1 MTEETTVVQNETVR
15 EESSAP
21 VRTNFELLSDDKFLN
36 SNYNETTEATK
47 PAETTETAKE
57 EAPKDEVKDLG
68 LDPEP
73 ETKTE
78 EVKKEEANNTEP
90 ANETET
96 LDLEP
101 LTLDDG
107 NSNEPEEGS
116 WAYIAKLDGLELKE
130 DSLDAY
136 KEAIIAPYEQKL
148 KEIESLTTDKLLSK
162 FEDPNVK
169 MVFELAE
176 AGLTFDEIVAPFT
189 KINEFKAMPAL
200 ELVRK
205 NLELTHTDWTPEM
218 IETEMEILT
227 AVDGRLEHEHK
238 KILVELDNIQRE
250 EQYRRQEIVNNY
262 KVNAERYA
270 MQERVQN
277 LESVSKALNNMS
289 EFMGSPL
296 TNEVKQ
302 GLTERMNSGKY
313 DQMFNDP
320 VKKAEFIA
328 YMELG
333 QKAQKNLEAKSYAK
347 GRLEITKK
355 LHNTPPVTTG
365 GAGKA
370 ITANVEGN
378 FERLKGDTYLNG

>member
-1 MTEETTVVQNETVR
+1 MTEETTSVQNDTVR

-21 VRTNFELLSDDKFLN
+21 VRTNFELLSDDTFLN
-36 SNYNETTEATK
+36 SNYNEGTEESKPTEITK
-47 PAETTETAKE
+47 EDDS
-57 EAPKDEVKDLG
+57 KDEVKDLG
-68 LDPEP
+68 LEP
-73 ETKTE
+73 EAKTE
-78 EVKKEEANNTEP
+78 EVAKPTEVKEEVA
-90 ANETET
+90 AETET

-101 LTLDDG
+101 LSLEDN

-136 KEAIIAPYEQKL
+136 KEAITAPYEEKL
-148 KEIESLTTDKLLSK
+148 REIEHLTTDKLLSK

-169 MVFELAE
+169 MVFQLAE

-200 ELVRK
+200 DLVRK
-205 NLELTHTDWTPEM
+205 NLELTHTDWTPDM
-218 IETEMEILT
+218 IDTEMEILT

-238 KILVELDNIQRE
+238 KIIVELDNIQRE
-250 EQYRRQEIVNNY
+250 EQYRREDIVNNY
-262 KVNAERYA
+262 KVNAEKYA

-296 TNEVKQ
+296 TSEVKQ
-302 GLTERMNSGKY
+302 GLTERMNNGKY

-320 VKKAEFIA
+320 IKKAEFIA
-328 YMELG
+328 YIELG

-355 LHNTPPVTTG
+355 LHNTPPLTTG
-365 GAGKA
+365 GAGKS
-370 ITANVEGN
+370 ITTNAEGN

>member
-1 MTEETTVVQNETVR
+1 MTEETTSVQNDTVR

-21 VRTNFELLSDDKFLN
+21 VRTNFELLSDDTFLN
-36 SNYNETTEATK
+36 SNYNEATEESK
-47 PAETTETAKE
+47 PTETAKE
-57 EAPKDEVKDLG
+57 DASKDEVKDLG
-68 LDPEP
+68 LEP
-73 ETKTE
+73 ETKVEEAAKPTE
-78 EVKKEEANNTEP
+78 AKEETKT
-90 ANETET
+90 ETET
-96 LDLEP
+96 LELEP
-101 LTLDDG
+101 LSLEDN

-136 KEAIIAPYEQKL
+136 KEAITAPYEEKL
-148 KEIESLTTDKLLSK
+148 REVESLTTEKLISK

-169 MVFELAE
+169 MVFQLAE

-200 ELVRK
+200 DLVRK
-205 NLELTHTDWTPEM
+205 NLELTHTDWTPDM
-218 IETEMEILT
+218 IDSEMEILT

-238 KILVELDNIQRE
+238 KIIVELDSIQRE
-250 EQYRRQEIVNNY
+250 EQHRRQDIVNNY
-262 KVNAERYA
+262 KVNAEKYA

-296 TNEVKQ
+296 TSEVKQ
-302 GLTERMNSGKY
+302 GLTERMNNGKY

-320 VKKAEFIA
+320 IKKAEFIA

-355 LHNTPPVTTG
+355 LHNTPPLTTG
-365 GAGKA
+365 GAGKS
-370 ITANVEGN
+370 ITTNTEGN

>member
-1 MTEETTVVQNETVR
+1 MTEEKTAVQNDTIR
-15 EESSAP
+15 DESSAP
-21 VRTNFELLSDDKFLN
+21 VRTNFELLSDDTFLN
-36 SNYNETTEATK
+36 SNYNETTEEAK
-47 PAETTETAKE
+47 PTETTKE
-57 EAPKDEVKDLG
+57 DASKDEVKDLG
-68 LDPEP
+68 LEP
-73 ETKTE
+73 ETKVE
-78 EVKKEEANNTEP
+78 EAAKPAEAKEESTT
-90 ANETET
+90 ETET

-101 LTLDDG
+101 LSLEDN
-107 NSNEPEEGS
+107 NSNEPEDGS

-130 DSLDAY
+130 DSLEAY
-136 KEAIIAPYEQKL
+136 KEAITAPYEEKL
-148 KEIESLTTDKLLSK
+148 REVESLTTEKLISK

-169 MVFELAE
+169 MVFQLAE

-205 NLELTHTDWTPEM
+205 NLELTHTDWTPDM
-218 IETEMEILT
+218 IDSEMEILT

-238 KILVELDNIQRE
+238 KIIVELDSIQRE
-250 EQYRRQEIVNNY
+250 EQYRRQDIVNNY
-262 KVNAERYA
+262 KVNAEKYA

-296 TNEVKQ
+296 TSEVKN
-302 GLTERMNSGKY
+302 GLTERMNNGKY

-320 VKKAEFIA
+320 IKKAEFIA

-355 LHNTPPVTTG
+355 LHNTPPLTSG
-365 GAGKA
+365 GAGKS
-370 ITANVEGN
+370 ITTNAEGN

>member
-1 MTEETTVVQNETVR
+1 MTEETTAVQNNMIR

-21 VRTNFELLSDDKFLN
+21 ARANFELLSDDTFLN
-36 SNYNETTEATK
+36 SNYNEAT
-47 PAETTETAKE
+47 E
-57 EAPKDEVKDLG
+57 EAKPTEITKEDASKDEVKDLG
-68 LDPEP
+68 LEP
-73 ETKTE
+73 ETKVEEAAKPTEVKE
-78 EVKKEEANNTEP
+78 EVTP
-90 ANETET
+90 ETET

-101 LTLDDG
+101 LSLEDN
-107 NSNEPEEGS
+107 NSDEPEDGS

-130 DSLDAY
+130 DSLEAY
-136 KEAIIAPYEQKL
+136 KEAITAPYEEKL
-148 KEIESLTTDKLLSK
+148 REIEHLTTDKLLSK

-169 MVFELAE
+169 MVFQLAE

-200 ELVRK
+200 DLVRK
-205 NLELTHTDWTPEM
+205 NLELTHTDWTPDM
-218 IETEMEILT
+218 IDTEMEILT

-238 KILVELDNIQRE
+238 KIIVELDNIQRE
-250 EQYRRQEIVNNY
+250 EQYRREDIVNNY
-262 KVNAERYA
+262 KVNAEKYA

-277 LESVSKALNNMS
+277 LESVSRALDNMS

-302 GLTERMNSGKY
+302 GLTERMNNGKY

-320 VKKAEFIA
+320 IKKAEFIA
-328 YMELG
+328 YIELG

-355 LHNTPPVTTG
+355 LHNTPPLTSG
-365 GAGKA
+365 GAGKS
-370 ITANVEGN
+370 ITTNTEGN

>member
-1 MTEETTVVQNETVR
+1 MTEETTAVQNDTVR

-21 VRTNFELLSDDKFLN
+21 ARANFELLSDDTFLN
-36 SNYNETTEATK
+36 SNYNEAT
-47 PAETTETAKE
+47 E
-57 EAPKDEVKDLG
+57 EAKPTEITKEDASKDEVKDLG
-68 LDPEP
+68 LEP
-73 ETKTE
+73 EVKVEEAAKPTE
-78 EVKKEEANNTEP
+78 AKEESTT
-90 ANETET
+90 ETET

-101 LTLDDG
+101 LSLEDT
-107 NSNEPEEGS
+107 NSNEPEDGS

-130 DSLDAY
+130 DTLEAY
-136 KEAIIAPYEQKL
+136 KEAITAPYEEKL
-148 KEIESLTTDKLLSK
+148 REVESLTTEKLISK

-169 MVFELAE
+169 MVFQLAE

-205 NLELTHTDWTPEM
+205 NLELTHTDWTPDM
-218 IETEMEILT
+218 IDTEMEILT

-238 KILVELDNIQRE
+238 KIIVELDNIQRE
-250 EQYRRQEIVNNY
+250 EQYRREDIVNNY
-262 KVNAERYA
+262 KVNAEKYA

-277 LESVSKALNNMS
+277 LESVSKALDNMS

-296 TNEVKQ
+296 TSEVKQ
-302 GLTERMNSGKY
+302 GLTERMNNGKY

-320 VKKAEFIA
+320 IKKAEFIA
-328 YMELG
+328 YIELG

-355 LHNTPPVTTG
+355 LHNTPPLTTG
-365 GAGKA
+365 GAGKS
-370 ITANVEGN
+370 ITTNTEGN

>member
-1 MTEETTVVQNETVR
+1 MTEETTSVQNDTIR

-36 SNYNETTEATK
+36 SNYNETTEEAK
-47 PAETTETAKE
+47 PTETTKE
-57 EAPKDEVKDLG
+57 DASKDEVKDLG
-68 LDPEP
+68 LEP
-73 ETKTE
+73 ETKVEEAAKPTE
-78 EVKKEEANNTEP
+78 AKEESTT
-90 ANETET
+90 ETET

-101 LTLDDG
+101 LSLEDT
-107 NSNEPEEGS
+107 NSNEPEDGS

-130 DSLDAY
+130 DSLEAY
-136 KEAIIAPYEQKL
+136 KEAITAPYEEKL
-148 KEIESLTTDKLLSK
+148 REVESLTTEKLISK

-169 MVFELAE
+169 MVFQLAE

-205 NLELTHTDWTPEM
+205 NLELTHADWTPDM
-218 IETEMEILT
+218 IDSEMEILT

-238 KILVELDNIQRE
+238 KIIVELDSIQRE
-250 EQYRRQEIVNNY
+250 EQYRRQDIVNNY
-262 KVNAERYA
+262 KVNAEKYA

-296 TNEVKQ
+296 TSEVKQ
-302 GLTERMNSGKY
+302 GLTERMNNGKY

-320 VKKAEFIA
+320 IKKAEFIA

-355 LHNTPPVTTG
+355 LHNTPPLTSG
-365 GAGKA
+365 GAGKS
-370 ITANVEGN
+370 ITTNTEGN

>member
-1 MTEETTVVQNETVR
+1 MTEETTSVQNDTVR

-21 VRTNFELLSDDKFLN
+21 VRTNFELLSDDTFLN
-36 SNYNETTEATK
+36 SNYNEGTEESKPTEITK
-47 PAETTETAKE
+47 EDDS
-57 EAPKDEVKDLG
+57 KDEVKDLG
-68 LDPEP
+68 LEP
-73 ETKTE
+73 EAKTE
-78 EVKKEEANNTEP
+78 EVAKPTEVKEEVA
-90 ANETET
+90 AETET

-101 LTLDDG
+101 LSLEDN

-136 KEAIIAPYEQKL
+136 KEAITAPYEEKL
-148 KEIESLTTDKLLSK
+148 REIEHLTTDKLLSK

-169 MVFELAE
+169 MVFQLAE

-200 ELVRK
+200 DLVRK
-205 NLELTHTDWTPEM
+205 NLELTHTDWTPDM
-218 IETEMEILT
+218 IDTEMEILT

-238 KILVELDNIQRE
+238 KIIVELDNIQRE
-250 EQYRRQEIVNNY
+250 EQYRREDIVNNY
-262 KVNAERYA
+262 KVNAEKYA

-277 LESVSKALNNMS
+277 LESVSRALDNMS

-302 GLTERMNSGKY
+302 GLTERMNNGKY

-320 VKKAEFIA
+320 IKKAEFIA
-328 YMELG
+328 YIELG

-355 LHNTPPVTTG
+355 LHNTPPLTSG
-365 GAGKA
+365 GAGKS
-370 ITANVEGN
+370 ITTNTEGN

>member
-1 MTEETTVVQNETVR
+1 MTEETTAVQNDTVR

-21 VRTNFELLSDDKFLN
+21 ARANFELLSDDTFLN
-36 SNYNETTEATK
+36 SNYNEAT
-47 PAETTETAKE
+47 E
-57 EAPKDEVKDLG
+57 EAKPTEITKEDASKDEVKDLG
-68 LDPEP
+68 LEP
-73 ETKTE
+73 ETKVEEAAKPTE
-78 EVKKEEANNTEP
+78 AKEESTT
-90 ANETET
+90 ETET

-101 LTLDDG
+101 LSLEDT

-136 KEAIIAPYEQKL
+136 KEAITAPYEEKL
-148 KEIESLTTDKLLSK
+148 REVESLTTEKLISK

-169 MVFELAE
+169 MVFQLAE

-205 NLELTHTDWTPEM
+205 NLELTHTDWTPDM
-218 IETEMEILT
+218 IDTEMEILT

-238 KILVELDNIQRE
+238 KIIVELDNIQRE
-250 EQYRRQEIVNNY
+250 EQYRREDIVNNY
-262 KVNAERYA
+262 KVNAEKYA

-296 TNEVKQ
+296 TSEVKQ

-320 VKKAEFIA
+320 IKKAEFIA
-328 YMELG
+328 YIELG

-355 LHNTPPVTTG
+355 LHNTPPLTSG
-365 GAGKA
+365 GAGKS
-370 ITANVEGN
+370 ITTNTEGN

>member
-1 MTEETTVVQNETVR
+1 MTEETTSVQNDTIR

-36 SNYNETTEATK
+36 SNYNETTEEAK
-47 PAETTETAKE
+47 PTETTKE
-57 EAPKDEVKDLG
+57 DASKDEVKDLG
-68 LDPEP
+68 LEP
-73 ETKTE
+73 ETKVE
-78 EVKKEEANNTEP
+78 EVAKPTQAKEESTTE
-90 ANETET
+90 NET

-101 LTLDDG
+101 LSLEDT
-107 NSNEPEEGS
+107 NSNEPEDGS

-130 DSLDAY
+130 DSLEAY
-136 KEAIIAPYEQKL
+136 KEAITAPYEEKL
-148 KEIESLTTDKLLSK
+148 REVESLTTEKLISK

-169 MVFELAE
+169 MVFQLAE

-205 NLELTHTDWTPEM
+205 NLELTHTDWTPDM
-218 IETEMEILT
+218 IDSEMEILT

-238 KILVELDNIQRE
+238 KIIVELDSIQRE
-250 EQYRRQEIVNNY
+250 EQYRRQDIVNNY
-262 KVNAERYA
+262 KVNAEKYA
-270 MQERVQN
+270 MQERVHN

-296 TNEVKQ
+296 TSEVKQ
-302 GLTERMNSGKY
+302 GLTERMNNGKY

-320 VKKAEFIA
+320 IKKAEFIA

-355 LHNTPPVTTG
+355 LHNTPPLTSG
-365 GAGKA
+365 GAGKS
-370 ITANVEGN
+370 ITTNAEGN

>member
-1 MTEETTVVQNETVR
+1 MTEETTSVQNDTIR

-36 SNYNETTEATK
+36 SNYNETTEEAK
-47 PAETTETAKE
+47 PTETTKE
-57 EAPKDEVKDLG
+57 DASKDEVKDLG
-68 LDPEP
+68 LEP
-73 ETKTE
+73 ETKVE
-78 EVKKEEANNTEP
+78 EVAKPTQAKEESTTE
-90 ANETET
+90 NET

-101 LTLDDG
+101 LSLEDT
-107 NSNEPEEGS
+107 NSNEPEDGS

-130 DSLDAY
+130 DSLEAY
-136 KEAIIAPYEQKL
+136 KEAITAPYEEKL
-148 KEIESLTTDKLLSK
+148 REVESLTTEKLISK

-169 MVFELAE
+169 MVFQLAE

-205 NLELTHTDWTPEM
+205 NLELTHADWTPDM
-218 IETEMEILT
+218 IDSEMEILT

-238 KILVELDNIQRE
+238 KIIVELDSIQRE
-250 EQYRRQEIVNNY
+250 EQYRRQDIVNNY
-262 KVNAERYA
+262 KVNAEKYA

-296 TNEVKQ
+296 TSEVKN
-302 GLTERMNSGKY
+302 GLTERMNNGKY

-320 VKKAEFIA
+320 IKKAEFIA

-355 LHNTPPVTTG
+355 LHNTPPLTSG
-365 GAGKA
+365 GAGKS
-370 ITANVEGN
+370 ITTNAEGN

>member
-1 MTEETTVVQNETVR
+1 MTEETTSVQNDTIR

-36 SNYNETTEATK
+36 SNYNETTEEAK
-47 PAETTETAKE
+47 PTETTKE
-57 EAPKDEVKDLG
+57 DASKDEVKDLG
-68 LDPEP
+68 LEP
-73 ETKTE
+73 ETKVE
-78 EVKKEEANNTEP
+78 EAAKPIEAKEESTT
-90 ANETET
+90 ETET

-101 LTLDDG
+101 LSLEDT
-107 NSNEPEEGS
+107 NSSEPEEGS

-136 KEAIIAPYEQKL
+136 KEAITAPYEEKL
-148 KEIESLTTDKLLSK
+148 REVESLTTEKLISK

-169 MVFELAE
+169 MVFQLAE

-205 NLELTHTDWTPEM
+205 NLELTHTDWTPDM
-218 IETEMEILT
+218 IDSEMEILT

-238 KILVELDNIQRE
+238 KIIVELDSIQRE
-250 EQYRRQEIVNNY
+250 EQYRRQDIVNNY
-262 KVNAERYA
+262 KVNAEKYA

-296 TNEVKQ
+296 TSEVKQ
-302 GLTERMNSGKY
+302 GLTERMNNGKY

-320 VKKAEFIA
+320 IKKAEFIA

-355 LHNTPPVTTG
+355 LHNTPPLTSG
-365 GAGKA
+365 GAGKS
-370 ITANVEGN
+370 ITTNTEGN

>member
-1 MTEETTVVQNETVR
+1 MTEETTSVQNDTVR

-21 VRTNFELLSDDKFLN
+21 IRTNFELLSDDTFLN
-36 SNYNETTEATK
+36 SNYNEATEEAK
-47 PAETTETAKE
+47 PTETAKE
-57 EAPKDEVKDLG
+57 DASKDEVKDLG
-68 LDPEP
+68 LEP
-73 ETKTE
+73 ETKVE
-78 EVKKEEANNTEP
+78 EAAKPAEAKEETTT
-90 ANETET
+90 ETET

-101 LTLDDG
+101 LSLEDN

-136 KEAIIAPYEQKL
+136 KEAITAPYEEKL
-148 KEIESLTTDKLLSK
+148 REFESLTTEKLISK

-169 MVFELAE
+169 MVFQLAE

-200 ELVRK
+200 DLVRK
-205 NLELTHTDWTPEM
+205 NLELTHTDWTPDM
-218 IETEMEILT
+218 IDSEMEILT

-238 KILVELDNIQRE
+238 KIIVELDSIQRE
-250 EQYRRQEIVNNY
+250 EQHRRQDIVNNY
-262 KVNAERYA
+262 KVNAEKYA

-296 TNEVKQ
+296 TSEVKN
-302 GLTERMNSGKY
+302 GLTERMNNGKY

-320 VKKAEFIA
+320 IKKAEFIA

-355 LHNTPPVTTG
+355 LHNTPPLTSG
-365 GAGKA
+365 GAGKS
-370 ITANVEGN
+370 ITTNTEGN

>member
-1 MTEETTVVQNETVR
+1 MTEETTSVQNDTVR

-21 VRTNFELLSDDKFLN
+21 VRTNFELLSDDTFLN
-36 SNYNETTEATK
+36 SNYNEATEESK
-47 PAETTETAKE
+47 PTETVKE
-57 EAPKDEVKDLG
+57 EASKDEVKDLG
-68 LDPEP
+68 LEP
-73 ETKTE
+73 ETKVE
-78 EVKKEEANNTEP
+78 EAAKPAEAKEEAKT
-90 ANETET
+90 ETET
-96 LDLEP
+96 LELEP
-101 LTLDDG
+101 LSLEDN

-136 KEAIIAPYEQKL
+136 KEAITAPYEEKL
-148 KEIESLTTDKLLSK
+148 REVESLTTEKLISK

-169 MVFELAE
+169 MVFQLAE

-189 KINEFKAMPAL
+189 KINEFKAMPTL
-200 ELVRK
+200 DLVRK
-205 NLELTHTDWTPEM
+205 NLELTHTDWTPDM
-218 IETEMEILT
+218 IDSEMEILT

-238 KILVELDNIQRE
+238 KIIVELDSIQRE
-250 EQYRRQEIVNNY
+250 EQHRRQDIVNNY
-262 KVNAERYA
+262 KVNAEKYA

-296 TNEVKQ
+296 TSEVKN
-302 GLTERMNSGKY
+302 GLTERMNNGKY

-320 VKKAEFIA
+320 IKKAEFIA

-355 LHNTPPVTTG
+355 LHNTPPLTSG
-365 GAGKA
+365 GAGKS
-370 ITANVEGN
+370 ITTNTEGN

>member
-1 MTEETTVVQNETVR
+1 MTEETTSVQNDTIR

-36 SNYNETTEATK
+36 SNYNETTEEAK
-47 PAETTETAKE
+47 PTETTKE
-57 EAPKDEVKDLG
+57 DASKDEVKDLG
-68 LDPEP
+68 LEP
-73 ETKTE
+73 ETKVEEAAKPTE
-78 EVKKEEANNTEP
+78 AKEESTT
-90 ANETET
+90 ETET

-101 LTLDDG
+101 LSLEDT
-107 NSNEPEEGS
+107 NSNEPEDGS

-130 DSLDAY
+130 DSLEAY
-136 KEAIIAPYEQKL
+136 KEAITAPYEEKL
-148 KEIESLTTDKLLSK
+148 REVESLTTEKLISK

-169 MVFELAE
+169 MVFQLAE

-205 NLELTHTDWTPEM
+205 NLELTHTDWTPDM
-218 IETEMEILT
+218 IDSEMEILT

-238 KILVELDNIQRE
+238 KIIVELDSIQRE
-250 EQYRRQEIVNNY
+250 EQYRRQDIVNNY
-262 KVNAERYA
+262 KVNAEKYA

-296 TNEVKQ
+296 TSEVKQ
-302 GLTERMNSGKY
+302 GLTERMNNGKY

-320 VKKAEFIA
+320 IKKAEFIA

-355 LHNTPPVTTG
+355 LHNTPPLTSG
-365 GAGKA
+365 GAGKS
-370 ITANVEGN
+370 ITTNTEGN

>member
-1 MTEETTVVQNETVR
+1 MTEETTAVQNDTVR

-21 VRTNFELLSDDKFLN
+21 ARANFELLSDDTFLN
-36 SNYNETTEATK
+36 SNYNEAT
-47 PAETTETAKE
+47 E
-57 EAPKDEVKDLG
+57 EAKPTEITKEDDSKDEVKDLG
-68 LDPEP
+68 LEP
-73 ETKTE
+73 EAKVE
-78 EVKKEEANNTEP
+78 EAAKPAEAKEETTT
-90 ANETET
+90 ETET

-101 LTLDDG
+101 LSLEDN

-136 KEAIIAPYEQKL
+136 KEAITAPYEEKL
-148 KEIESLTTDKLLSK
+148 REFESLTTEKLISK

-169 MVFELAE
+169 MVFQLAE

-200 ELVRK
+200 DLVRK
-205 NLELTHTDWTPEM
+205 NLELTHTDWTPDM
-218 IETEMEILT
+218 IDTEMEILT

-238 KILVELDNIQRE
+238 KIIVELDNIQRE
-250 EQYRRQEIVNNY
+250 EQYRREDIVNNY
-262 KVNAERYA
+262 KVNAEKYA

-296 TNEVKQ
+296 TSEVKQ
-302 GLTERMNSGKY
+302 GLTERMNNGKY

-320 VKKAEFIA
+320 IKKAEFIA

-355 LHNTPPVTTG
+355 LHNTPPLTSG
-365 GAGKA
+365 GAGKS
-370 ITANVEGN
+370 ITTNTEGN

>member
-1 MTEETTVVQNETVR
+1 MTEETTAVQNNMIR

-21 VRTNFELLSDDKFLN
+21 ARANFELLSDDTFLN
-36 SNYNETTEATK
+36 SNYNEAT
-47 PAETTETAKE
+47 E
-57 EAPKDEVKDLG
+57 EAKPTEITKEDDSKDEVKDLG
-68 LDPEP
+68 LEPEAKVE

-78 EVKKEEANNTEP
+78 TTQAKEEVTT
-90 ANETET
+90 ETET

-101 LTLDDG
+101 LSLEDT
-107 NSNEPEEGS
+107 NSNEPEDGS

-130 DSLDAY
+130 DSLEAY
-136 KEAIIAPYEQKL
+136 KEAITAPYEEKL
-148 KEIESLTTDKLLSK
+148 REVESLTTEKLISK

-169 MVFELAE
+169 MVFQLAE

-189 KINEFKAMPAL
+189 KINEFKSMPAL
-200 ELVRK
+200 DLVRK
-205 NLELTHTDWTPEM
+205 NLELTHTDWTPDM
-218 IETEMEILT
+218 IDTEMEILT

-238 KILVELDNIQRE
+238 KIIVELDNIQRE
-250 EQYRRQEIVNNY
+250 EQYRREDIVNNY
-262 KVNAERYA
+262 KVNAEKYA

-277 LESVSKALNNMS
+277 LESVSKALDNMS

-302 GLTERMNSGKY
+302 GLTERMNNGKY

-320 VKKAEFIA
+320 IKKAEFIA
-328 YMELG
+328 YIELG

-355 LHNTPPVTTG
+355 LHNTPPLTSG
-365 GAGKA
+365 GAGKS
-370 ITANVEGN
+370 ITTNTEGN

>member
-1 MTEETTVVQNETVR
+1 MTEETTSVQNDTIR

-21 VRTNFELLSDDKFLN
+21 VRTNFELLSDDTFLN
-36 SNYNETTEATK
+36 SNYNETTEEAK
-47 PAETTETAKE
+47 PTETTKE
-57 EAPKDEVKDLG
+57 DASKDEVKDLG
-68 LDPEP
+68 LEP
-73 ETKTE
+73 ETKVE
-78 EVKKEEANNTEP
+78 EVAKPTQAKEESTTE
-90 ANETET
+90 NET

-101 LTLDDG
+101 LSLEDN
-107 NSNEPEEGS
+107 NSNEPEDGS

-130 DSLDAY
+130 DSLEAY
-136 KEAIIAPYEQKL
+136 KEAITAPYEEKL
-148 KEIESLTTDKLLSK
+148 REVESLTTEKLISK

-169 MVFELAE
+169 MVFQLAE

-205 NLELTHTDWTPEM
+205 NLELTHTDWTPDM
-218 IETEMEILT
+218 IDSEMEILT

-238 KILVELDNIQRE
+238 KIIVELDSIQRE
-250 EQYRRQEIVNNY
+250 EQYRRQDIVNNY
-262 KVNAERYA
+262 KVNAEKYA

-296 TNEVKQ
+296 TSEVKN
-302 GLTERMNSGKY
+302 GLTERMNNGKY

-320 VKKAEFIA
+320 IKKAEFIA

-355 LHNTPPVTTG
+355 LHNTPPLTSG
-365 GAGKA
+365 GAGKS
-370 ITANVEGN
+370 ITTNAEGN

>member
-1 MTEETTVVQNETVR
+1 MTEETTAVQNDTVR

-21 VRTNFELLSDDKFLN
+21 ARANFELLSDDTFLN
-36 SNYNETTEATK
+36 SNYNEAT
-47 PAETTETAKE
+47 E
-57 EAPKDEVKDLG
+57 EAKPTEITKEDASKDEVKDLG
-68 LDPEP
+68 LEPEVKVE

-78 EVKKEEANNTEP
+78 TTETKEEPTS
-90 ANETET
+90 ETET

-101 LTLDDG
+101 LSLEDT

-136 KEAIIAPYEQKL
+136 KEAITAPYEEKL
-148 KEIESLTTDKLLSK
+148 REVESLTTEKLISK

-169 MVFELAE
+169 MVFQLAE

-205 NLELTHTDWTPEM
+205 NLELTHTDWTPDM
-218 IETEMEILT
+218 IDTEMEILT

-238 KILVELDNIQRE
+238 KIIVELDNIQRE
-250 EQYRRQEIVNNY
+250 EQYRREDIVNNY
-262 KVNAERYA
+262 KVNAEKYA

-296 TNEVKQ
+296 TSEVKQ

-320 VKKAEFIA
+320 IKKAEFIA
-328 YMELG
+328 YIELG

-355 LHNTPPVTTG
+355 LHNTPPLTSG
-365 GAGKA
+365 GAGKS
-370 ITANVEGN
+370 ITTNTEGN